1 MRIEMHRTCSAGQEA
16 CLFIEIHPGS
26 WSLEVH
32 MEDESIVEQKALVLR
47 ACQNVLYF

>member
-1 MRIEMHRTCSAGQEA
+1 MRVEMHRTCSVGQEA

-32 MEDESIVEQKALVLR
+32 MEDGSVAERKVLVLR
-47 ACQNVLYF
+47 ACQHVLCF